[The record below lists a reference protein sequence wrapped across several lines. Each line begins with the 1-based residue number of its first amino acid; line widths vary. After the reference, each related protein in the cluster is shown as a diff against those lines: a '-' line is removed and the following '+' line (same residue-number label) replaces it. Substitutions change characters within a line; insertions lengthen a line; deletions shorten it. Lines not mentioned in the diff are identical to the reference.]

1 MQVGETVGLSFRTDN
16 LALFDARTGSAIQT
30 ASHRSNGLA
39 NVVLREVSKRFGRT
53 DAVRDLSLAIN
64 DGEFVVLLGPSGAG
78 KTTTLRLITGLERP
92 DQGSIPSM
100 AVT

>member
-1 MQVGETVGLSFRTDN
+1 MAV
-16 LALFDARTGSAIQT
+16 
-30 ASHRSNGLA
+30 A

-53 DAVRDLSLAIN
+53 DAVRNLSLAIN

-92 DQGSIPSM
+92 DEGCHPHQWP
-100 AVT
+100 